1 MNIIVAKIIRV
12 SSVFI
17 LSSAAALVY
26 ASPYDDAI
34 LAFENQ
40 DYNTALT
47 LSMPLAN
54 AQDSDAMTLVG
65 RIYDEGFNQTA
76 KALPWFR
83 KAAELGNAQAQVEL
97 AELYEA
103 GEAVPKDMD
112 MAIKWYEKAAAQEHD
127 EAQLALAMHY
137 LEDLDEPKEALIL
150 LEKSAKQGNA
160 RAQYQIGLLYLGEP
174 DIPADKLKAWHYFSL
189 AADSLPE
196 AAQARDILQL
206 EMSKTE
212 LAQAAASLAQ
222 QKAPR

>member
-1 MNIIVAKIIRV
+1 MNIIFSKIIRV
-12 SSVFI
+12 SSVVL
-17 LSSAAALVY
+17 LSSAATFAN
-26 ASPYDDAI
+26 ANPYDDAI

-54 AQDSDAMTLVG
+54 MQDVEAMTLVG
-65 RIYDEGFNQTA
+65 RIYDEGFNQSA

-83 KAAELGNAQAQVEL
+83 KAAELGNPQAQVEL

-103 GEAVPKDMD
+103 GDGVPKDMD
-112 MAIKWYEKAAAQEHD
+112 MALQWYQKAADQDHD

-137 LEDLDEPKEALIL
+137 IDDLNEPKEALGL
-150 LEKSAKQGNA
+150 LQKSANQGNA
-160 RAQYQIGLLYLGEP
+160 NAQYQLGLLYLGEV

-189 AADSLPE
+189 AADLLPE

-206 EMSKTE
+206 EMSSNE
-212 LAQAAASLAQ
+212 LKQAAATLAQ
-222 QKAPR
+222 QKTPR